1 MNRNK
6 ILAGALSL
14 ALLGMSFNAAADATE
29 DLVNALVTKG
39 VLTEDEGA
47 LLTKGVNGESKKNS
61 KDIKSKLTI
70 SDKLEKATLYG
81 DIRVRHETRQA
92 DNSAGTDSLSR
103 NRERYKITLGV
114 KTEIA
119 NDWYTDLALAMG
131 SAGRSDNATL
141 GAFSSSGD
149 KYQDS
154 KQTLYVK
161 RAMIGWNAQDWLT
174 IEAGRIKNPLYTT
187 QMVWDKDLTWDG
199 VALKGKW
206 KLDNK
211 QTEIFAN
218 LGADQIS
225 GDQKDYDV
233 ASDNATN
240 WLLAA
245 QVGGKHK
252 WDSSSLKTGL
262 TYTDYTHDTEYLTGN
277 ALYFTPTAPTA
288 DLLANMYINDLR
300 TIEIPFTFLT
310 MMGNGTGLK
319 VFGDYVKNLDGD
331 DRWKNAGNLGKDDD
345 TAWMLGFGLASA
357 KDFKALDKGS
367 MAKGDWK
374 ADIWYQ
380 EVGTYSVDPN
390 NVDSDFFD
398 SKVNMKGT
406 VLKAQY
412 NIEDNVLFN
421 VAYGHGKVNDS
432 SNVTAGVKGDTSYDI
447 DNMDLLQLDV
457 TYKF

>member
-6 ILAGALSL
+6 ILAGAVSL

-47 LLTKGVNGESKKNS
+47 LLTKGVNGQSKKNS

-81 DIRVRHETRQA
+81 DIRVRHETRNA
-92 DNSAGTDSLSR
+92 EDAASAGEISR

-131 SAGRSDNATL
+131 SAGRSDNATF
-141 GAFSSSGD
+141 GSSNSNQQ
-149 KYQDS
+149 YDS
-154 KQTLYVK
+154 KKETLFVK
-161 RAMIGWNAQDWLT
+161 RAMIGWKAMDWLSV
-174 IEAGRIKNPLYTT
+174 EAGRIKNPLYTT

-199 VALKGKW
+199 VALMGKW

-218 LGADQIS
+218 LGGNQIS
-225 GDQKDYDV
+225 GDQKDYDNV
-233 ASDNATN
+233 GTDQATN

-252 WDSSSLKTGL
+252 WDNSSLKAGL
-262 TYTDYTHDTEYLTGN
+262 TYTDHTHDTEYKTTN
-277 ALYFTPTAPTA
+277 AAYFVPDVNSTTAT
-288 DLLANMYINDLR
+288 YINDLR
-300 TIEIPFTFLT
+300 TIETPFTFLT

-319 VFGDYVKNLDGD
+319 VFGDFVKNLDGD
-331 DRWKNAGNLGKDDD
+331 DRWKNAAYAGKDDD

-357 KDFKALDKGS
+357 KDFKSLDKGS

-380 EVGTYSVDPN
+380 EVGTYSVNPN

-406 VLKAQY
+406 VLKGQY

-432 SNVTAGVKGDTSYDI
+432 STETAGVSGDTGYNI